1 MTKGLSEKERKQN
14 KEYYKKRDAKWKPSE
29 KDRENPNNKHLLSK
43 EPKGV
48 DCYADISANQL
59 DGLKSWKVIKNH
71 KKSRKI
77 KNDGDERDKSTCEC
91 GGKHVKIENVFVYR
105 PDEGICRGVSG
116 EPVCNKCGKTGKREE
131 EPITEVY
138 GERREGDYGPPGSV
152 RQLKTEKVQFNKMVN
167 DAREQIAR
175 WVNLNTYSE
184 NFLIKDTLDTF
195 KQARHLLKGRAFK
208 PFTAACF
215 YFVCRKNKI
224 PITADSFFRQYDI
237 EEKNVTDIFHLICN
251 HLGEKLPL
259 DKAEDKIRYVGKK
272 VFMPEVLLRKASE
285 LIDRIPDSESG
296 RSPTGIAAAALF
308 LVSKDSE
315 YAVTQKKLAEAV
327 GIHKLTIGKSVK
339 IVEKYWKND

>member
-1 MTKGLSEKERKQN
+1 LDPNYLTPDGEDFVDGMIHESKIRWNER
-14 KEYYKKRDAKWKPSE
+14 
-29 KDRENPNNKHLLSK
+29 
-43 EPKGV
+43 V
-48 DCYADISANQL
+48 
-59 DGLKSWKVIKNH
+59 
-71 KKSRKI
+71 KKSRKR
-77 KNDGDERDKSTCEC
+77 KNDGDEKNKSTCEC
-91 GGKHVKIENVFVYR
+91 GGKYVKIENVFVYR
-105 PDEGICRGVSG
+105 PDEGICRGESG

-138 GERREGDYGPPGSV
+138 GERREGEFSLGSV
-152 RQLKTEKVQFNKMVN
+152 RQLKTEKVQFNKMM
-167 DAREQIAR
+167 DKAREQTEF
-175 WVNLNTYSE
+175 WTNSKEYSK
-184 NFLIKDTLDTF
+184 NFLVEDTLITF
-195 KQARHLLKGRAFK
+195 KKARHLLKGRAFK

-224 PITADSFFRQYDI
+224 PITPDSFFRHYDV

-259 DKAEDKIRYVGKK
+259 DKARNKIRYVGKK
-272 VFMPEVLLRKASE
+272 VFMPEVLLRKATE
-285 LIDRIPDSESG
+285 LIDKIPDSTSG
-296 RSPTGIAAAALF
+296 PNPTGIAAAALF